1 MVNNVV
7 NLTLTK
13 SRSYQAR
20 AKRLKKLWLGMAVA
34 AFFGTLLVGYLAWPL
49 SPTDLGVGNRLL
61 TSGLLASWR
70 DGNVVVLVRHEER
83 CDRSS
88 NPCFGPADGLTIH
101 GTQQAK
107 EIGKAFKTL
116 GMESADIL
124 SSPTTRTAQTSQF
137 MFGKTLLSPGPLA
150 ICGDAMGEEIL
161 SHKQP
166 GRNLVLITHSACIN
180 DFEQALGYPHAV
192 TAEYGSALRGGAGQR
207 SLQDPG
213 HHEQRGLASGNQ
225 ATLDN
230 FLHIQGAGVQPNDSQ
245 LLACLV
251 APVS

>member
-20 AKRLKKLWLGMAVA
+20 AKRLKKLGLGMAVA

-192 TAEYGSALRGGAGQR
+192 TAEYGSALFVEVLGN
-207 SLQDPG
+207 G
-213 HHEQRGLASGNQ
+213 HFK
-225 ATLDN
+225 TLGIMNSVDWPAA
-230 FLHIQGAGVQPNDSQ
+230 IKQ
-245 LLACLV
+245 L
-251 APVS
+251 